1 MTMAKNMKNITAE
14 QEESAGASL
23 KARRAGCYVFLVL
36 ISFICL
42 FWFYVLF
49 INATRSNSQLARGFT
64 ALPSTCLGT
73 NLHNLF
79 TGTLPVISGLCN
91 SLVVASFTALLAT
104 YFSTMTAYAIHAYDF
119 KLRKAAFTFIL
130 AVMMIPTQ
138 VTALGFIQLM
148 TKMNLMDNF
157 IPLIVPAMASPAVFF
172 YMKQYMDSVLSKS
185 LIEAARIDG
194 SGELHTFNSIVLPL
208 MKPAVAVQAIFSF
221 VSSWNNYFTPALIL
235 HKDKMKTLPILI
247 AQLRAADWLKFDMGQ
262 VYAMIAFSIF
272 PVILVY
278 LFLSKNIVGGV
289 MMGGVKE

>member
-1 MTMAKNMKNITAE
+1 M
-14 QEESAGASL
+14 
-23 KARRAGCYVFLVL
+23 FLVL

-64 ALPSTCLGT
+64 ALPSVNLGA

-79 TGTLPVISGLCN
+79 SGTLPVISGLCN